1 MTIRKFTRA
10 DFDRTLATWNR
21 SAPYDQM
28 TPELFEEKL
37 YEDQDF
43 SENLTLVA
51 EEDKLA
57 GFIMGVRRRQGDQVT
72 GYVKLLAVDPAYRR
86 KRIGSELLQR
96 LEQELQQSGAKSIR
110 VFESSPNYLVPG
122 IDPRSTETVVF
133 FERRGYERCGDTAN
147 MEVELVERS
156 FDTVADEKQLAE
168 QGYEIRR
175 AIMGDRDEINRLLS
189 RHWRAWIPEVERAL
203 SNYPIS
209 LHVAIKQEKIV
220 AFSAYDGNNRNTGWF
235 GPMGTDPQHR
245 GRKLGEVLLKR
256 CLADIQQQRR
266 RMAIIPWVG
275 PYAFYSHHV
284 GARIS
289 RVFWRYR
296 KTLS

>member
-1 MTIRKFTRA
+1 M
-10 DFDRTLATWNR
+10 WNQ

-43 SENLTLVA
+43 SEDLTLVA
-51 EEDKLA
+51 EEDKFA
-57 GFIMGVRRRQGDQVT
+57 GFIMGVRRRLENQVT
-72 GYVKLLAVDPAYRR
+72 GYIKLLVVDPAYRQ
-86 KRIGSELLQR
+86 KQIGSELLR
-96 LEQELQQSGAKSIR
+96 HLEQKLLESGAKNVR
-110 VFESSPNYLVPG
+110 VFESNPNYLIPG
-122 IDPRSTETVVF
+122 IDPRSTETIVF

-147 MEVELVERS
+147 MEVELAKRS
-156 FDTVADEKQLAE
+156 FDTLEDEQQLRK

-175 AIMGDRDEINRLLS
+175 AMMGDRDEINQLLNM
-189 RHWRAWIPEVERAL
+189 HWRAWIPEVERAL
-203 SNYPIS
+203 LNYPIS
-209 LHVAIKQEKIV
+209 LHVALRQGKIV
-220 AFSAYDGNNRNTGWF
+220 AFSAFDGNNRNTGWF